1 MKVYTRADL
10 QRKTLGDQEEAGL
23 IALDIDYVRSEVTS
37 GQARQIC
44 MIEKNYNTYTSGWI
58 YIGPDPDYLYDLYSW
73 DNYYHD
79 GIANPPNIAAIG
91 KYDAVSEDLLHQLKF
106 AQNEADALVAARAWQ
121 IQFATMAYE
130 KPGTSTAAPKAWNK
144 YYTGGNDGVI
154 LGTDDGENQYRGDLW
169 DQIVNMKGIGV
180 NSFFGVQNMYP
191 VGHPWGDGTHMTI
204 REGWEQTDMPAVVNP
219 IYSSWYWESE
229 VWGRS
234 IDSGGARNP
243 YTLATVSVPQLFE
256 NWTVG
261 TWVDPQDSLTKSA
274 ITVRMRPDV
283 YWNDGVQATIDDFIY
298 TLTVL
303 PGELQAKGCA
313 DAWWQ
318 PTLDQVAGSYRLDNY
333 TAQILMRVNSYFSVN
348 WIVGNAILPKHFWA
362 PFVASN
368 PPEVIQGDIA
378 PGSLIGTGP
387 YNYVQNIAGVSATM
401 EANPTYYQPDEV
413 GVIKEDPQSG
423 IDFVATSPANQ
434 LTPVKIKDTGAGTGL
449 NVIVKVQ
456 NLHAYSG
463 VTFSETIVIQKIFP
477 GPGAP
482 TTLYNNGA
490 VTLASKAINTQTF
503 AQTLTKGLY
512 AVTVTVQKS
521 GGVAHSSTKYL
532 WITVAGDI
540 NGDWIVDIFDI
551 APIALAFG
559 SIRGGP
565 GYNPIADI
573 NRDNIIDIFDI
584 VQVALVFGWDP

>member
-1 MKVYTRADL
+1 
-10 QRKTLGDQEEAGL
+10 
-23 IALDIDYVRSEVTS
+23 
-37 GQARQIC
+37 
-44 MIEKNYNTYTSGWI
+44 
-58 YIGPDPDYLYDLYSW
+58 
-73 DNYYHD
+73 
-79 GIANPPNIAAIG
+79 
-91 KYDAVSEDLLHQLKF
+91 
-106 AQNEADALVAARAWQ
+106 
-121 IQFATMAYE
+121 
-130 KPGTSTAAPKAWNK
+130 
-144 YYTGGNDGVI
+144 
-154 LGTDDGENQYRGDLW
+154 
-169 DQIVNMKGIGV
+169 
-180 NSFFGVQNMYP
+180 
-191 VGHPWGDGTHMTI
+191 
-204 REGWEQTDMPAVVNP
+204 
-219 IYSSWYWESE
+219 
-229 VWGRS
+229 
-234 IDSGGARNP
+234 
-243 YTLATVSVPQLFE
+243 
-256 NWTVG
+256 
-261 TWVDPQDSLTKSA
+261 
-274 ITVRMRPDV
+274 
-283 YWNDGVQATIDDFIY
+283 
-298 TLTVL
+298 
-303 PGELQAKGCA
+303 
-313 DAWWQ
+313 
-318 PTLDQVAGSYRLDNY
+318 
-333 TAQILMRVNSYFSVN
+333 MRVNSYFSVN

-565 GYNPIADI
+565 GYNAIADI